1 MSTLNQTW
9 TTADDLELRQ
19 KAKEA
24 LRTINWETEHAL
36 AEYHISKD
44 MSAMAARIDSLLEEN
59 ATLQQLLNNH
69 KSWLQMASEQRDKAQ
84 DMLDSFNIV
93 G

>member
-1 MSTLNQTW
+1 MYCTHLTSQEIEQAT
-9 TTADDLELRQ
+9 
-19 KAKEA
+19 
-24 LRTINWETEHAL
+24 
-36 AEYHISKD
+36 AEYHMYKD

-59 ATLQQLLNNH
+59 ATLQQLLTNH

>member
-1 MSTLNQTW
+1 MTTLNW
-9 TTADDLELRQ
+9 TATDDLELRQ
-19 KAKEA
+19 EA
-24 LRTINWETEHAL
+24 NEAWEMEHAL
-36 AEYHISKD
+36 AEYHMSQD

>member
-1 MSTLNQTW
+1 M
-9 TTADDLELRQ
+9 TTIYLWPDGCFCTDDLELRQ
-19 KAKEA
+19 EA
-24 LRTINWETEHAL
+24 NEAWEMEHAL
-36 AEYHISKD
+36 AEYHMSQD

>member
-1 MSTLNQTW
+1 MTALNW
-9 TTADDLELRQ
+9 TATDDLELRQ
-19 KAKEA
+19 EA
-24 LRTINWETEHAL
+24 NEAWEMEHAL
-36 AEYHISKD
+36 AEYHMSQD